1 MKLLAVEVPG
11 APHLAATANMRNH
24 VHHPAVQNRQCGD
37 REHGVHRNFVGS
49 VSVLK
54 HRMRLRQVK
63 IGTVN
68 HRNGD
73 EGSIGGGCP
82 VTVGTIIL
90 TLVTPKHR
98 GLTAQKQGLRHGEV
112 IVYAA
117 RS

>member
-1 MKLLAVEVPG
+1 MQFLAVEVPG
-11 APHLAATANMRNH
+11 APHLAATANMRNY

-37 REHGVHRNFVGS
+37 GEHGVHRNFVGS

-63 IGTVN
+63 IGAVN
-68 HRNGD
+68 HRNRD

-90 TLVTPKHR
+90 TLITPKHR
-98 GLTAQKQGLRHGEV
+98 GLAAQKQGLRHGEI
-112 IVYAA
+112 IVYTA